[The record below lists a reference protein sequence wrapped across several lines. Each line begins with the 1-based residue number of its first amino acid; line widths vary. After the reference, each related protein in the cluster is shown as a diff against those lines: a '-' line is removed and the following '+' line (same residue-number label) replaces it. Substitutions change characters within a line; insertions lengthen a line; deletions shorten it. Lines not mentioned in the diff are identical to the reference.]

1 MDGILDSNGLVVI
14 VVVQSLSC
22 ARLFA
27 TLWTAACQASLSFTI
42 SLSLLK
48 LMPIESTPC
57 IRWSEYWS
65 FSFSISPSNEYSWL
79 ISFRIYWFDLL
90 AVQGTF
96 KSLLQHHSSKAS
108 VLQCS
113 AFLIVQLSHLYMTTG
128 KTINLT
134 IWTFVGKV
142 MSLLLNM
149 LSRFPKHANNYYM
162 KYQHMYFATGS
173 VQR

>member
-1 MDGILDSNGLVVI
+1 MD
-14 VVVQSLSC
+14 
-22 ARLFA
+22 
-27 TLWTAACQASLSFTI
+27 
-42 SLSLLK
+42 
-48 LMPIESTPC
+48 
-57 IRWSEYWS
+57 
-65 FSFSISPSNEYSWL
+65 
-79 ISFRIYWFDLL
+79 WFHLL
-90 AVQGTF
+90 AIQGTF

-173 VQR
+173 VQRENQWKLSKEASFYTKCHVLQQVSVKVILGNQNLPTTATCDQHHWHLLTSLSRFSFLLASDHSQLPPTFKCSRFQ